1 MPDASG
7 ETPVKRP
14 GVLGRLRSWF
24 LTGLLVTAPV
34 LLTVYITWAA
44 IELIDGQVASI
55 LPGFNQLVFANI
67 PGAGLIIG
75 LILITVIG
83 AIAAGFL
90 GRWII
95 RLGES
100 ILSRMPIVRS
110 IYGASKQILETVIST
125 QSDAFRDA
133 VLVEYPRR
141 GLWVIGFV
149 TGGTRGEV
157 AEHIDIDMVNV
168 FIPTTPNPTSG
179 FLLFCPRDEIIY
191 LEMSVEDAV
200 KLVVSG
206 GIVTPP
212 DDGAKRSTA
221 KASAAARAAPK
232 AVAKKKAPA
241 KSASTKKAA
250 AKKLAAKKVAI
261 AITDAPSTA
270 TKDGELREA

>member
-1 MPDASG
+1 MTDVSG
-7 ETPVKRP
+7 QPPAKRP
-14 GVLGRLRSWF
+14 GVFGRLRSWF

-75 LILITVIG
+75 LILITAIG

-100 ILSRMPIVRS
+100 ILNRMPVVRT

-125 QSDAFRDA
+125 QSDAFRNA

-157 AEHIDIDMVNV
+157 AEQIDIEMVNV

-179 FLLFCPRDEIIY
+179 FLLFCPRDEVIY

-206 GIVTPP
+206 GIVHPP
-212 DDGAKRSTA
+212 ENGNGKAVKA
-221 KASAAARAAPK
+221 KAKTGAVKGKKGRPK
-232 AVAKKKAPA
+232 AKAGTAGTTRAKTAATRRPAKKKTAA
-241 KSASTKKAA
+241 RRAS
-250 AKKLAAKKVAI
+250 AKKGSA
-261 AITDAPSTA
+261 
-270 TKDGELREA
+270 G